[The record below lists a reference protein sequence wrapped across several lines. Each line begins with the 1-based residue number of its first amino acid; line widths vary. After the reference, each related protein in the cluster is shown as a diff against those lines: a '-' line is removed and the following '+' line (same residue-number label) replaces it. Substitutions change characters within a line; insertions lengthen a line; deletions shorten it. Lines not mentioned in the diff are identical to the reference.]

1 MQEVMDGYFRS
12 EEVGRKCIEQIADY
26 LAKVSVAGVARYSR
40 PFPVERVCYAVQIA
54 ATILL
59 KKKAIVQRQKDAITA
74 LFRSNFEAFYAKWS
88 LISVRRGVK
97 LVAARL
103 AKVRLP
109 HSPSFHTHSI

>member
-109 HSPSFHTHSI
+109 HSPSLHTHSI